1 VFVLYAATEVGMDA
15 VAIGTLLAGGNVGFV
30 FGALAVGAAT
40 ARFGVGRVVVL
51 STILGAAAT
60 VVLPF
65 AVGGAA
71 VGMLLLGRFL
81 GALTIPFY
89 NVNALAL
96 RQTRAPREALGR
108 VNAVFRMIDWGA
120 LPVGALM
127 GGFIGTVFGLRA
139 TLAVAAVLGVVS
151 ALWLVASPV
160 RRLRELTAEAPEH
173 VAEAGTAV
181 QAPVPVAVP
190 APTDRPSLAGPGGA
204 MGWRL
209 SFAGRLPRIE
219 WAPLA
224 IAAALLQGVIFL
236 PAVNVHL
243 AAAPPFLYVL
253 SSAAVLACVLRN
265 VRIPGLVVAAL
276 GGLSNL
282 VAVVANGG
290 FMPVDPDAARA
301 VGQTAPGAYTNVVE
315 LASPVLK
322 PLTDIIVVPPPLP
335 FANVY
340 SVGDLLIVIGIA
352 VAVFWTLGRASSSPG
367 GARTPAGD
375 STPVPGTAIP

>member
-1 VFVLYAATEVGMDA
+1 
-15 VAIGTLLAGGNVGFV
+15 
-30 FGALAVGAAT
+30 
-40 ARFGVGRVVVL
+40 
-51 STILGAAAT
+51 
-60 VVLPF
+60 
-65 AVGGAA
+65 
-71 VGMLLLGRFL
+71 
-81 GALTIPFY
+81 
-89 NVNALAL
+89 
-96 RQTRAPREALGR
+96 
-108 VNAVFRMIDWGA
+108 
-120 LPVGALM
+120 
-127 GGFIGTVFGLRA
+127 
-139 TLAVAAVLGVVS
+139 
-151 ALWLVASPV
+151 
-160 RRLRELTAEAPEH
+160 
-173 VAEAGTAV
+173 
-181 QAPVPVAVP
+181 
-190 APTDRPSLAGPGGA
+190 
-204 MGWRL
+204 
-209 SFAGRLPRIE
+209 
-219 WAPLA
+219 
-224 IAAALLQGVIFL
+224 
-236 PAVNVHL
+236 VNVHL

-276 GGLSNL
+276 GGASNL

-301 VGQTAPGAYTNVVE
+301 VGQAAPGGYTNVVE